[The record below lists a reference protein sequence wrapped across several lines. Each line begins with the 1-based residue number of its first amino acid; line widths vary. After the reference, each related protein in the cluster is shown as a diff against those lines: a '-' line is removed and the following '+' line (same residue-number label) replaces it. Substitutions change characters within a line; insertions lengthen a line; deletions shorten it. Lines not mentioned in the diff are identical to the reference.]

1 MRVRWQSSEGKC
13 LFAAIAA
20 ADDLI
25 MAPAIVVT
33 NSLLT
38 APVPQGNTVLTPL
51 QKVLV
56 REDTNMIAEIIMVAN
71 PVLTT
76 ATQQNNAVGCAPNS
90 EPPKRAS
97 TDYGDTETGES
108 EYRVSSTKGS
118 IDDEEMLDHVESE
131 DEIHKGCDEL
141 DETDD
146 VKSFNDSVD
155 SMPEKFWAPEVDKK
169 FQLVGIFEV
178 EAIIDDRTIGN
189 GGREYCIKWKGFT
202 LNDCTWEP
210 ERNIFDP
217 NLIRQYKMEKLLKEI
232 EATPEAKIPL
242 SPSAKVAA
250 ALAIGLKRVWSIPL
264 KRKRLAKTCKRL
276 CPFCCQSFNDGIG
289 VLSHL
294 KSHSTLSNFAI
305 IRDAA
310 RVLDIAWYKSHE
322 QDHTNGSRK
331 VGNG

>member
-1 MRVRWQSSEGKC
+1 
-13 LFAAIAA
+13 
-20 ADDLI
+20 
-25 MAPAIVVT
+25 
-33 NSLLT
+33 
-38 APVPQGNTVLTPL
+38 
-51 QKVLV
+51 
-56 REDTNMIAEIIMVAN
+56 
-71 PVLTT
+71 
-76 ATQQNNAVGCAPNS
+76 
-90 EPPKRAS
+90 
-97 TDYGDTETGES
+97 
-108 EYRVSSTKGS
+108 
-118 IDDEEMLDHVESE
+118 MLDHVEPE
-131 DEIHKGCDEL
+131 DGILNGCDQM
-141 DETDD
+141 DEADD
-146 VKSFNDSVD
+146 VKSINDSVA
-155 SMPEKFWAPEVDKK
+155 SMPEKSSAPKVDKK

-189 GGREYCIKWKGFT
+189 GGRKYCIKWKGFS

-217 NLIRQYKMEKLLKEI
+217 NFIRQYKMERLLKEI

-250 ALAIGLKRVWSIPL
+250 ALAVGLKRVWSIPL

-289 VLSHL
+289 VLSHM
-294 KSHSTLSNFAI
+294 KIHSTLSNFAI